1 MKIFVPGRTEI
12 IGNHTDHQLGRVI
25 ASAVKPGMTAYCRKF
40 DRLSAKVVSG
50 GRRPMILDLSELGP
64 RKEEEGSTQ
73 ALIRGMCCALKK
85 RGYKLG
91 GFTAEVSSQLRSGGG
106 LSSSAAFCVLI
117 GRIVSEL
124 YNGGEIDPVT
134 LAKCAQEAENI
145 HFGKP
150 SGLMDQLAC
159 AIGKAVYIDFLT
171 EEIVPIDCD
180 FSAMGLTLCLVD
192 TGGSHAGLTSDYAL
206 IRSDMNA
213 VASAYGKEVLA
224 YVNPTEFVER
234 GFENERAALRAQH
247 FFEENERV
255 PLMRTAMEK
264 GDREECL
271 RIMNLSGRSSE
282 EKLRNIRCEA
292 GDDRLERG
300 LELSAKLLEGKGAW
314 RVHGGGFAGCVQAL
328 VPADYYEIYANAL
341 DESFGQG
348 SCFKIM

>member
-25 ASAVKPGMTAYCRKF
+25 ASAVKPGMTAQCEAL
-40 DRLSAKVVSG
+40 DENIAKVRSD
-50 GRRPMILDLSELGP
+50 GRRPMVLELDDLSP

-73 ALIRGMCCALKK
+73 ALIRGMCCALAK
-85 RGYKLG
+85 RGYKVG
-91 GFTAEVSSQLRSGGG
+91 GFSAEVKSDLRSGGG

-117 GRIVSEL
+117 GRIVSAL
-124 YNGGEIDPVT
+124 YNESSIDPVT
-134 LAKCAQEAENI
+134 LARCAQEAENI
-145 HFGKP
+145 HFAKP

-171 EEIVPIDCD
+171 DEIVPIDCD
-180 FSAMGLTLCLVD
+180 FAAMGLVLCLTD
-192 TGGSHAGLTSDYAL
+192 TGGSHANLTADYAS
-206 IRSDMNA
+206 IREDMNA
-213 VASAYGKEVLA
+213 VAGAYGKEVLR
-224 YVNPTEFVER
+224 YVNKYEFEAK
-234 GFENERAALRAQH
+234 GFENTSASLRAQH

-255 PLMRTAMEK
+255 PLMKAAMES

-271 RIMNLSGRSSE
+271 RLMNASGRSSE

-292 GDDRLERG
+292 GDDRLEKG
-300 LELSAKLLEGKGAW
+300 IELSAKLLEGKGAW

-328 VPADYYEIYANAL
+328 VPMDYFETYAMAM
-341 DESFGQG
+341 EASFGLG

>member
-1 MKIFVPGRTEI
+1 MNIFVPGRTEI

-25 ASAVKPGMTAYCRKF
+25 ASAVKPGMTASCR
-40 DRLSAKVVSG
+40 RYEGLSAKVTSG
-50 GRRPMILDLSELGP
+50 GRKPMLLDLSDLSP
-64 RKEEEGSTQ
+64 RRQEEGSTQ
-73 ALIRGMCCALKK
+73 GLIRGMCCALEK

-91 GFTAEVSSQLRSGGG
+91 GFTAEVTSELRSGGG
-106 LSSSAAFCVLI
+106 LSSSAAFCVLM

-159 AIGKAVYIDFLT
+159 AIGKAVYIDFLSG
-171 EEIVPIDCD
+171 EIVPIDCD
-180 FSAMGLTLCLVD
+180 FGAMGLTLCLTD
-192 TGGSHAGLTSDYAL
+192 TGGSHAALTEDYAL
-206 IRSDMNA
+206 IRRDMNA
-213 VASAYGKEVLA
+213 AAAACGKEVLA
-224 YVNPTEFVER
+224 YVNRDEFMAKH
-234 GFENERAALRAQH
+234 FDNERAALRAQH

-255 PLMRTAMEK
+255 PLMRQAMEK
-264 GDREECL
+264 GNGEECL

-282 EKLRNIRCEA
+282 EKLKNIRSAA
-292 GDDRLERG
+292 GDDRLEKG
-300 LELSAKLLEGKGAW
+300 LELSARLLAGKGAW

-328 VPADYYEIYANAL
+328 VPSDYFAEYQKAMEA
-341 DESFGQG
+341 SFGLG

>member
-25 ASAVKPGMTAYCRKF
+25 ASAVKPGMTAKCRPF
-40 DRLSAKVVSG
+40 SGLSAKVTSG
-50 GRRPMILDLSELGP
+50 GRKPMILDLSDLSP
-64 RKEEEGSTQ
+64 RKEEEGSTSG
-73 ALIRGMCCALKK
+73 LIRGMCCALKK

-91 GFTAEVSSQLRSGGG
+91 GFTAEVTSQLRSGGG
-106 LSSSAAFCVLI
+106 LSSSAAFCVLM

-134 LAKCAQEAENI
+134 LARCAQEAENI

-159 AIGKAVYIDFLT
+159 AIGKAVYIDFLSGD
-171 EEIVPIDCD
+171 IVPIDCD
-180 FSAMGLTLCLVD
+180 FGSMGLTLCLTD
-192 TGGSHAGLTSDYAL
+192 TGGSHAGLTADYAE
-206 IRSDMNA
+206 IREDMNA
-213 VASAYGKEVLA
+213 VAAAYGKEVLG
-224 YVNPTEFVER
+224 YVNYSEFSA
-234 GFENERAALRAQH
+234 GTFENARAALRAQH

-255 PLMRTAMEK
+255 PLMREAMAS
-264 GDREECL
+264 GNAQECL

-282 EKLRNIRCEA
+282 DKLKNIRCDA
-292 GDDRLERG
+292 GDDRLEKG
-300 LELSAKLLEGKGAW
+300 IELSAKLLEGKGAW

-328 VPADYYEIYANAL
+328 VPADYFQSYANAM
-341 DESFGQG
+341 DASFGLG

>member
-25 ASAVKPGMTAYCRKF
+25 ASAVKPGMSAHCRRAG
-40 DRLSAKVVSG
+40 DGCAKVRSD
-50 GRRPMILDLSELGP
+50 GRRPMIVELSELGP
-64 RKEEEGSTQ
+64 REKEQGTTS

-85 RGYKLG
+85 RGYELG
-91 GFTAEVSSQLRSGGG
+91 GFTAEVRSELRSGGG

-124 YNGGEIDPVT
+124 YNGGRIDPVT
-134 LAKCAQEAENI
+134 LARCAQEAENI
-145 HFGKP
+145 HFAKP

-171 EEIVPIDCD
+171 DEIVPIDCD
-180 FSAMGLTLCLVD
+180 FAGMGLTLCLTD
-192 TGGSHAGLTSDYAL
+192 TGGSHAGLTEDYAA

-213 VASAYGKEVLA
+213 VAAAYGKDVLA
-224 YVNPTEFVER
+224 YVNPDEFCAKGYSEA
-234 GFENERAALRAQH
+234 RAALRAEH

-255 PLMRTAMEK
+255 PLMRDAMERGN
-264 GDREECL
+264 GDECMRL
-271 RIMNLSGRSSE
+271 MNLSGRSSE
-282 EKLRNIRCEA
+282 EKLGNIRSKM
-292 GDDRLERG
+292 GDDRLEKG

-328 VPADYYEIYANAL
+328 VPTDYFKDYARAM
-341 DESFGQG
+341 EASFGLG

>member
-25 ASAVKPGMTAYCRKF
+25 ASAVKPGMTANCH
-40 DRLSAKVVSG
+40 RLNVAVAKVRSD
-50 GRRPMILDLSELGP
+50 GRRPMTVELEDLSP
-64 RKEEEGSTQ
+64 RERETGSTS
-73 ALIRGMCCALKK
+73 ALIRGMCCALAK
-85 RGYKLG
+85 RGYKVG
-91 GFTAEVSSQLRSGGG
+91 GFKADIRSELRSGGG

-117 GRIVSEL
+117 GRIISKL
-124 YNGGEIDPVT
+124 YNGGSIDPVT
-134 LAKCAQEAENI
+134 LARCAQEAENI

-180 FSAMGLTLCLVD
+180 FESMGLILCLTD
-192 TGGSHAGLTSDYAL
+192 TGGSHAGLTADYAA

-213 VASAYGKEVLA
+213 VAAAYDKEVLA
-224 YVNPTEFVER
+224 YVNR
-234 GFENERAALRAQH
+234 ENFAGKSYPDERAALRAQH

-255 PLMRTAMEK
+255 PLMKDAMER
-264 GDREECL
+264 GDRNACL
-271 RIMNLSGRSSE
+271 RFMNLSGRSSE

-292 GDDRLERG
+292 GDDRLEKG

-328 VPADYYEIYANAL
+328 VPVEYF
-341 DESFGQG
+341 DEYKKMMEASFGLN
-348 SCFKIM
+348 SCFRIM

>member
-25 ASAVKPGMTAYCRKF
+25 ASAVKPGMTASCRTF
-40 DRLSAKVVSG
+40 DGLSAKVTSG
-50 GRRPMILDLSELGP
+50 GRKPMILDLSDLSP
-64 RKEEEGSTQ
+64 RKEEEGSTP
-73 ALIRGMCCALKK
+73 ALIRGMCCALKN
-85 RGYKLG
+85 RGYNLG
-91 GFTAEVSSQLRSGGG
+91 GFTAEVTSQLRSGGG
-106 LSSSAAFCVLI
+106 LSSSAAFCILM

-159 AIGKAVYIDFLT
+159 AIGKAVYIDFLSG
-171 EEIVPIDCD
+171 EIVPIDCD
-180 FSAMGLTLCLVD
+180 FGSMGLTLCLTD
-192 TGGSHAGLTSDYAL
+192 TGGSHAGLTADYAL
-206 IRSDMNA
+206 IREDMNA
-213 VASAYGKEVLA
+213 AAAAFGKDVLA
-224 YVNPTEFVER
+224 YVNPDDFLAK

-255 PLMRTAMEK
+255 PLMRAAMEK
-264 GDREECL
+264 GDAAQCI

-292 GDDRLERG
+292 GDDRLEKG
-300 LELSAKLLEGKGAW
+300 IELSAKLLEGKGAW

-328 VPADYYEIYANAL
+328 VPTDYFEAYAKAM
-341 DESFGQG
+341 DASFGMG